1 MLTPR
6 AVGDRDISWGMRV
19 PAVRE
24 GPMHH
29 EKWGLENGNGTWR
42 VGELAGEGDEVLEEP
57 CNARDMGGL
66 SFFQGS

>member
-1 MLTPR
+1 MLTPW

-24 GPMHH
+24 GPVGD
-29 EKWGLENGNGTWR
+29 EKWDLENGNGTWG

-57 CNARDMGGL
+57 CKTRDMGGL